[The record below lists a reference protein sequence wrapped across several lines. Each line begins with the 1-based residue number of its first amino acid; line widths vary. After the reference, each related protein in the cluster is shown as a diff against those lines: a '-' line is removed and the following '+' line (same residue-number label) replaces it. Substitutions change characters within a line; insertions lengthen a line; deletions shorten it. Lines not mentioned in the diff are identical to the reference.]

1 MTINQDNQNNQ
12 NNNISNSSN
21 TPKTS
26 ESVTKYQLARE
37 KIRIAK
43 EEAEKVMSDAFAEV
57 FAEFFIKHPEV
68 DSFSWRQYT
77 PFFNDGEACEFY
89 ARIDYPS
96 VTISG
101 EYYSDEYDTPDQY
114 KGIHEE
120 VADLLRQFHSDEY
133 FTMFGDHKAITVSRD
148 GSTIKIDVDDY
159 EDHD

>member
-1 MTINQDNQNNQ
+1 MTINPVNQNNQ
-12 NNNISNSSN
+12 NNNNSSSLSS
-21 TPKTS
+21 TS

-37 KIRIAK
+37 KIRVAK

-77 PFFNDGEACEFY
+77 PFFNDGEACEFSPG
-89 ARIDYPS
+89 IDYPS

-101 EYYSDEYDTPDQY
+101 ESYDEYDTPDQY

-120 VADLLRQFHSDEY
+120 VADLLGQFHSDEY